1 MPGVPKTLG
10 MSAHA
15 EDDGICF
22 YFVLDSMAKEEAY
35 NWMNLMEH
43 NISATSLTLWN
54 LVKT

>member
-22 YFVLDSMAKEEAY
+22 YFVLDSVAKEEAY
-35 NWMNLMEH
+35 IWMNLMEH